1 MRVTPDLRALA
12 VIALAG
18 LLSACASHEPTRAA
32 MVPQTAGSEYGYSEK
47 QLSPT
52 RYEVSYV
59 SPHLNASPDGS
70 DSHGLEFEKQQMY
83 ELALWRAAQLADSK
97 GYPAFKVT
105 QESRDVDVAVN
116 RQYSVPPPYFG
127 PYGYWPYRRWPY
139 YGPYGYGPYGY
150 DYDWPVYSRT
160 TASGRITVKLIVE
173 LLPSLQEGALETA
186 STLDHL
192 RKTHG
197 SDGFTGNSSGTY

>member
-1 MRVTPDLRALA
+1 MNPGPSLRILTLA
-12 VIALAG
+12 AMA

-32 MVPQTAGSEYGYSEK
+32 MVPQADGGEYGYSDK
-47 QLSPT
+47 MLSAT

-59 SPHLNASPDGS
+59 SPRLRASTDGS
-70 DSHGLEFEKQQMY
+70 DSHGLESEKQRMY

-139 YGPYGYGPYGY
+139 YGPYGYWPYAY
-150 DYDWPVYSRT
+150 DYDYPMYTRT
-160 TASGRITVKLIVE
+160 TASGRITVKPIVE

-197 SDGFTGNSSGTY
+197 SDGFTGSSSGEY